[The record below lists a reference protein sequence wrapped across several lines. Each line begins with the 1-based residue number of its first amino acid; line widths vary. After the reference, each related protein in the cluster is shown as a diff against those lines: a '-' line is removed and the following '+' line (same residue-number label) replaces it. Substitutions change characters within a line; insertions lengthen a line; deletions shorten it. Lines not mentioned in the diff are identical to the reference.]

1 MRHVLAYDVIGS
13 GAGQTVWV
21 LHGIFGSGRN
31 WEVFGRRFVAAYP
44 DVRIVLVHLRG
55 HAGSRDV
62 PPPHT
67 MRACAQDLER
77 LGTHL
82 GSGPDVVWGHS
93 FGGKVAL
100 TYLRETGGVGLR
112 EVWSLDSPPGDGPA
126 GGTDAISSEV
136 GRVIAA
142 VKDIVLPVAR
152 RAQVQDKL
160 RACGLSRAVAGW
172 MATNL
177 VRGDDGYSWHFDR
190 DVLDALLIDYWE
202 EDLWPTAEAPPGDVQ
217 VHLVRA
223 GRSDR
228 WTSDDLLRLGGV
240 KNVHV
245 LPTAGHWL
253 HVDDPDA
260 LEELLGQAF

>member
-1 MRHVLAYDVIGS
+1 MSHVLAYDVIGA
-13 GAGQTVWV
+13 GADQTVWV

-31 WEVFGRRFVAAYP
+31 WEAFGRRFVVAYP
-44 DVRIVLVHLRG
+44 DIRIVLVHLRG

-100 TYLRETGGVGLR
+100 TYLRETGGAGLR
-112 EVWSLDSPPGDGPA
+112 AVWSLDSPPGAGPA
-126 GGTDAISSEV
+126 GGTDPVSSEV
-136 GRVIAA
+136 GRVLAA
-142 VKDIVLPVAR
+142 VRHIELPVAR
-152 RAQVQDKL
+152 RGAMQNAL
-160 RACGLSRAVAGW
+160 RSRGLSRAVAGW

-177 VRGDDGYSWHFDR
+177 VRVEDGYVWHFDS
-190 DVLDALLIDYWE
+190 DVLDALLIDYWN
-202 EDLWPTAEAPPGDVQ
+202 EDLWPTAESPPGDVD

-223 GRSDR
+223 GQSDR
-228 WTSDDLLRLGGV
+228 WTSDDLARLGGL
-240 KNVHV
+240 KNVHE
-245 LPTAGHWL
+245 LPGAGHWL
-253 HVDDPDA
+253 HVDDPGA
-260 LEELLGQAF
+260 LTELLGQAF